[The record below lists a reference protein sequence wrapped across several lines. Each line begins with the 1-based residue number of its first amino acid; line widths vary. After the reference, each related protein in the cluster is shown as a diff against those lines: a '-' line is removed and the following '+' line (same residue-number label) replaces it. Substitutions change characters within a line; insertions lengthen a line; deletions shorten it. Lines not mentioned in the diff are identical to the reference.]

1 MTDSLSETEHL
12 NSPYYKKQILTYMGN
27 KRKILP
33 YIDAIIKNICVLEN
47 KDKLVIADGFSGSG
61 IVSRLLKRYSSS
73 LYVNDI
79 AGYSKT
85 INDCFLSNPSKN
97 VKKNIAKYI
106 NNANRFV
113 NNYMNENMNE
123 KSDNTDIKKFIQG
136 NWSPLNEEITIKD
149 RVYFT
154 FENGKRIDAYLH
166 YIKHVCPKTYKVYLL
181 AMLLLEVSKK
191 NNTNGQFSAF
201 YKNSNKIGHYGGEK
215 EIDLNRITSRIIL
228 EMPNFDEE
236 SLLDK
241 LYVSRMDTNEWIKMI
256 CGDGG
261 LDVIYYDPPY
271 NKHPYNIYYFLLDIV
286 NNMDLDIEVPDTYRG
301 QPKGWNKS
309 LYNSKPKAKKVFTDL
324 IQNTKSKYI
333 IVSYNNKGI
342 ISNDDMRTI
351 LETKGKVEKI
361 EFNHG
366 TYNRLRGIANY
377 KRKKVDDGVKEFIWL
392 VECEN

>member
-1 MTDSLSETEHL
+1 
-12 NSPYYKKQILTYMGN
+12 MGN

-33 YIDAIIKNICVLEN
+33 YIDAVIKNICVLEN

-123 KSDNTDIKKFIQG
+123 NMNEKSNNTDIKKFIQG

-166 YIKHVCPKTYKVYLL
+166 YIKHVCPNTYKAYLL

-201 YKNSNKIGHYGGEK
+201 YKNSNKIGHYG
-215 EIDLNRITSRIIL
+215 
-228 EMPNFDEE
+228 
-236 SLLDK
+236 
-241 LYVSRMDTNEWIKMI
+241 V
-256 CGDGG
+256 
-261 LDVIYYDPPY
+261 
-271 NKHPYNIYYFLLDIV
+271 
-286 NNMDLDIEVPDTYRG
+286 
-301 QPKGWNKS
+301 
-309 LYNSKPKAKKVFTDL
+309 KKRL
-324 IQNTKSKYI
+324 I
-333 IVSYNNKGI
+333 
-342 ISNDDMRTI
+342 
-351 LETKGKVEKI
+351 
-361 EFNHG
+361 
-366 TYNRLRGIANY
+366 
-377 KRKKVDDGVKEFIWL
+377 
-392 VECEN
+392 